1 MDADAHQHKKATDKL
16 LSVQLY
22 VRQLA
27 LLVSLSEI
35 NNVLLARL
43 LPVLSFKGEVS
54 LRGKEGG
61 ERGGRGVVVLIKSVT
76 CDL

>member
-1 MDADAHQHKKATDKL
+1 M
-16 LSVQLY
+16 SVQFY
-22 VRQLA
+22 VRLLA

-43 LPVLSFKGEVS
+43 LPILSFKGEVS
-54 LRGKEGG
+54 LWGKEWG
-61 ERGGRGVVVLIKSVT
+61 ERGGQGVVVLIKSVT